1 MSSVLESL
9 RVALGRNSSQQEHDY
24 LYPHARAL
32 GSGLNL
38 RNLPMPP
45 VDKVLTCLKMAK
57 ENARVRFFWTHEET
71 SFSNYFLNVYSPSE
85 ATHAD
90 LVIVNGGLYWMFQQ
104 CKHAVTDSNQKADF
118 EAQTVICR
126 DNLETVLANLP
137 FHQASKL
144 ETVSSMIMASLYCLE
159 TCKPSAAWGF
169 VATASHM
176 SQTLGMHSRVET
188 AQDPPETKAVK
199 HKLFWLLYVQEKA
212 LSLRLGRSSTIRDS
226 DITIP
231 FPHVN
236 SLSEISYFSQ
246 LHKMK
251 DLAHLQGKIYDQ
263 LYSSGALQQP
273 QDIRTTRARC
283 LAAELEVHSN
293 RGGRNER
300 LYIEALRKATSNR
313 FVEAFLCTGEVVC
326 SSLICLVY
334 RAIPPDPNQGTIF
347 GKECISSAH
356 KALKAH
362 RKWMSLVTELDDDFL
377 ESYVN
382 MHVLPL
388 PSVFCH
394 IIETCNKN
402 DLDLLESVI
411 KTLESATHSIPSSG
425 VRKEYRLFKAL
436 YDAASSYI
444 EARLS
449 TVSFQIHPSENAS
462 PPSAMLSTAHQQPVT
477 LTTLSNL
484 QSSHM
489 NTRMSLDEAAQW
501 TPDSFEMPN
510 EVEVDHHITIL
521 HLLMSSEVMEIDP
534 RGDIKLCVGET
545 DPVTFTVCS
554 RALARTSPVFERM
567 LYGNFLEA
575 KKPDHGEW
583 TVTLPEDNAT
593 AMSLF
598 LRISHGQFDHIPRT
612 ISIDDLY
619 DLTVLSNYYD
629 ATRML
634 EPWVGRWMSSME
646 DNKKRTKES
655 MAKCLGI
662 AWEFGFQ
669 DSFAGTTRRM
679 LMESDGSDDP
689 DLQMVPDI
697 VERISAIRINTIQ
710 ALLDV
715 INRLVQDLCVV
726 DEKPRWCRHAEWMG
740 PHRCES
746 MILGSLTFCL
756 LRAGLWPLPKA
767 EAVMDSIVGL
777 RRKMTGLVIHDIGR
791 SEGVDH
797 TPCNPGQFLLNEIE
811 RVLVEIHNP
820 VTKGHLET
828 MDKQRKRLTD
838 VKEHK

>member
-1 MSSVLESL
+1 MATERDNISPLSGLDVDQVRHGEQEQQDGSSDVPLSTISANVASARHKPKERRQRVFISETYEKKIDDIAQKLEEFGNVLRAIQNPTQSTIAVTAPSQAPSHPTSTASAAPKSETASTSSIDGLGSELLTPSLDHQGESSLSAQATFANKYLEDAIINKPNGIDIAAEMSSVLESL
-9 RVALGRNSSQQEHDY
+9 RMALGRNSSQQEHDY

-45 VDKVLTCLKMAK
+45 VDKVLTCLRMAK
-57 ENARVRFFWTHEET
+57 ENARVRFFWTHDET

-90 LVIVNGGLYWMFQQ
+90 LIIVNGGLYWMFQQ

-118 EAQTVICR
+118 EAQTIICR

-137 FHQASKL
+137 FHQPSKL

-283 LAAELEVHSN
+283 LAAELEVHAN
-293 RGGRNER
+293 REGRNER
-300 LYIEALRKATSNR
+300 LYVEALRKATSNR

-347 GKECISSAH
+347 GKDCISSAH

-377 ESYVN
+377 ESY
-382 MHVLPL
+382 
-388 PSVFCH
+388 
-394 IIETCNKN
+394 N

-436 YDAASSYI
+436 YDAAFSYI

-477 LTTLSNL
+477 LTPLSNL

-510 EVEVDHHITIL
+510 EVEVDQYGAQLGNWLQMNNQIT
-521 HLLMSSEVMEIDP
+521 
-534 RGDIKLCVGET
+534 
-545 DPVTFTVCS
+545 
-554 RALARTSPVFERM
+554 RAL
-567 LYGNFLEA
+567 
-575 KKPDHGEW
+575 
-583 TVTLPEDNAT
+583 ED
-593 AMSLF
+593 SYF
-598 LRISHGQFDHIPRT
+598 WE
-612 ISIDDLY
+612 DL
-619 DLTVLSNYYD
+619 L
-629 ATRML
+629 
-634 EPWVGRWMSSME
+634 
-646 DNKKRTKES
+646 
-655 MAKCLGI
+655 
-662 AWEFGFQ
+662 
-669 DSFAGTTRRM
+669 
-679 LMESDGSDDP
+679 
-689 DLQMVPDI
+689 
-697 VERISAIRINTIQ
+697 
-710 ALLDV
+710 
-715 INRLVQDLCVV
+715 
-726 DEKPRWCRHAEWMG
+726 
-740 PHRCES
+740 
-746 MILGSLTFCL
+746 
-756 LRAGLWPLPKA
+756 
-767 EAVMDSIVGL
+767 
-777 RRKMTGLVIHDIGR
+777 
-791 SEGVDH
+791 
-797 TPCNPGQFLLNEIE
+797 
-811 RVLVEIHNP
+811 
-820 VTKGHLET
+820 
-828 MDKQRKRLTD
+828 
-838 VKEHK
+838 